1 MFNLVFI
8 VLLVETRLV
17 GRSLPV
23 TSAHGAKQQLQ
34 LKLQERERM
43 KEEKRRLEQQRLDAI
58 SHSAPSLHN
67 LLFIPPPGGIM
78 FSPWLL
84 DQ

>member
-43 KEEKRRLEQQRLDAI
+43 KEEKRRLEQQR
-58 SHSAPSLHN
+58 
-67 LLFIPPPGGIM
+67 
-78 FSPWLL
+78 
-84 DQ
+84 